1 MNYLEIAI
9 NQIIKEQGI
18 SNEWNSLIK
27 DELNNLDIKDDL
39 NRKT

>member
-18 SNEWNSLIK
+18 SHEWNPFIK
-27 DELNNLDIKDDL
+27 DELNNIDIKMIL
-39 NRKT
+39 IEKT